1 MAEIVPL
8 ADAVSSLIHDGD
20 TVAMEGF
27 THLIPHAAGHAVIRA
42 GLRDLTAVRMTPDL
56 IYDQLTGMG

>member
-1 MAEIVPL
+1 MTEIVPL

-27 THLIPHAAGHAVIRA
+27 THLIPMPPATR
-42 GLRDLTAVRMTPDL
+42 
-56 IYDQLTGMG
+56 